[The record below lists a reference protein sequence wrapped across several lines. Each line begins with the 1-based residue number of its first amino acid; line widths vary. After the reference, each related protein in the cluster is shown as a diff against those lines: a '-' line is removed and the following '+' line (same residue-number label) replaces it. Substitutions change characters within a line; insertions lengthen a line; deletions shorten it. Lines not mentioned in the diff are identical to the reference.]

1 MQTTA
6 SQLQRQHPQN
16 PHCGWF
22 DSSLELRQGLDV
34 HELSDLEL
42 LALWTELRPAPAAS
56 LH

>member
-1 MQTTA
+1 MPTTA

-16 PHCGWF
+16 SHCGWF

-42 LALWTELRPAPAAS
+42 LALWSELKPAPAA